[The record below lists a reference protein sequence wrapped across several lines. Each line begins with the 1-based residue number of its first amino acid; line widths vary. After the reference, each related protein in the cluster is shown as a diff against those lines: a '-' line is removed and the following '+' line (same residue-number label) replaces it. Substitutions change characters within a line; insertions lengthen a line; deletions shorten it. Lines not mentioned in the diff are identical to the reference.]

1 MGIVKRGCGKTP
13 DDEVLSMLDNLN
25 EHRKITS
32 IIFTNKRLRGFF
44 RMLYDYVQGI
54 LERHNGN
61 KENKNSQGGRT

>member
-1 MGIVKRGCGKTP
+1 MGIVKKGCGK
-13 DDEVLSMLDNLN
+13 DLNKEVLVMLDNLN

-44 RMLYDYVQGI
+44 RMLYEYVQGI

-61 KENKNSQGGRT
+61 KESKSSQGG

>member
-1 MGIVKRGCGKTP
+1 MGIVRKGCGK
-13 DDEVLSMLDNLN
+13 DLDKEVLSMLDNLN

-44 RMLYDYVQGI
+44 RMLYEYVQGI

-61 KENKNSQGGRT
+61 KESKSSQGG

>member
-1 MGIVKRGCGKTP
+1 MGIVRKGCGK
-13 DDEVLSMLDNLN
+13 DLNKEVLVMLDNLN

-44 RMLYDYVQGI
+44 RMLYEYVQGI

-61 KENKNSQGGRT
+61 KESKSSQGE

>member
-1 MGIVKRGCGKTP
+1 MGIVRKGCGKGL
-13 DDEVLSMLDNLN
+13 DKEVLAMLDNLN

-44 RMLYDYVQGI
+44 RMLYEYVQGI

-61 KENKNSQGGRT
+61 KESKSSQGG

>member
-1 MGIVKRGCGKTP
+1 MGIVRKGCGK
-13 DDEVLSMLDNLN
+13 DLNKEVLVMLDNLN

-44 RMLYDYVQGI
+44 RMLYEYVQGI

-61 KENKNSQGGRT
+61 KESKSSQGG

>member
-1 MGIVKRGCGKTP
+1 MGIVRKGCGK
-13 DDEVLSMLDNLN
+13 DLDKEVLVMLDNLN

-44 RMLYDYVQGI
+44 RMLYEYVQGI

-61 KENKNSQGGRT
+61 KESKSSQGG